1 LGCVSQ
7 RALGRVQPEGHD
19 DERHHLETRT
29 GMSTARND
37 SSPSVWQERP
47 VKVLI
52 WLLIA
57 VAVVVLFQEAAF
69 VVTHVFNVLLLFI
82 FAALIALLLTPV
94 VDRMQRI
101 RPFRNHRG
109 LAVLS
114 LYILGVAIV
123 VGVVVLVMP
132 SLVAQ
137 AKQLPGLLNQLQSQ
151 LQAHGISFK
160 LNSLAQAFD
169 GAQLGVALG
178 VASTLLS
185 TVASIVLI
193 LVISIYLSIEG
204 RVLVATAR
212 NLLPDH
218 QRQFD
223 FVTLAVG
230 STLVAYVRG
239 QLIMSC
245 IIGVYTGTALTLLG
259 VHYGILIGVA
269 AFFLEFVPIVGAVVA
284 MALAVVVAVLQ
295 SPTLAI
301 LALVVGLI
309 GHALDAYVLGPRING
324 KVVQLHALVAMAALL
339 IGAELAGVL
348 GALFAVPVAAVAN
361 IFLGAAYRARRGEK
375 RPMSTG
381 HDGAVTVE
389 TLPRLGEEV
398 GGVEDA
404 GVVDTPVPRGAAPSG
419 TRRKRTPRRPPAAQ
433 RPSA

>member
-1 LGCVSQ
+1 
-7 RALGRVQPEGHD
+7 
-19 DERHHLETRT
+19 
-29 GMSTARND
+29 MSTAGNG
-37 SSPSVWQERP
+37 SSRSVWEERP
-47 VKVLI
+47 AKILV

-57 VAVVVLFQEAAF
+57 VAVVVLFQEAEF
-69 VVTHVFNVLLLFI
+69 VVAHVFNVLLLFI
-82 FAALIALLLTPV
+82 FAAVIALLLTPV
-94 VDRMQRI
+94 VDRMQRL

-109 LAVLS
+109 LAVLT
-114 LYILGVAIV
+114 LYTVGVAIV
-123 VGVVVLVMP
+123 AGVVVLVTP
-132 SLVAQ
+132 SLFAQ
-137 AKQLPGLLNQLQSQ
+137 AKQLPSLMDQLQAQ
-151 LQAHGISFK
+151 LQAHGISFQLSSITK
-160 LNSLAQAFD
+160 AFS

-178 VASTLLS
+178 VASTLLT

-193 LVISIYLSIEG
+193 LVISIYLCIEG

-212 NLLPDH
+212 NLLPNH
-218 QRQFD
+218 QKQFD
-223 FVTLAVG
+223 FVSLAVG

-259 VHYGILIGVA
+259 VNYGILLGVA

-284 MALAVVVAVLQ
+284 MAVAVVVAVLQ
-295 SPTLAI
+295 SPTLAV
-301 LALVVGLI
+301 LALIVGLL

-324 KVVQLHALVAMAALL
+324 KVTQLHALVAMAALL
-339 IGAELAGVL
+339 IGAEVAGIL
-348 GALFAVPVAAVAN
+348 GALFAVPVAALAN

-404 GVVDTPVPRGAAPSG
+404 GVVESPVPRGAASSG
-419 TRRKRTPRRPPAAQ
+419 ARRTRTPRRPPAAQ